1 MAENIIKS
9 RIMLKYDTLT
19 NWTSSTL
26 VLKKGE
32 VAIAEVASDASN
44 SGLTPP
50 AIGIKVGDGTKTFSQ
65 LGWIQSVA
73 GDVYAWAKAATKP
86 TYSANEIS
94 GLNDYISGQINDT
107 NTRYRI
113 QTGTGLDLN
122 KYFLQY
128 QDIGTNTWT
137 TNSTLDLSSIT
148 DRIVTLENW
157 ATTTV
162 SLSTQIGNKV
172 TEEIQKLDVSDT
184 AVAHQFVTRVSE
196 SDGKISVG
204 RSSIGADDITSGT
217 LSVSRGGTGV
227 GTFESGEVLV
237 GNGTGNITTKAID
250 TEVASNS
257 NNLIT
262 SGAVHSY
269 VASSLSNITG
279 AMRFIGTAQ
288 MTIRDGY
295 DDDPFIDGYDILN
308 ARDGDVII
316 TGGGEEFV
324 WYSDAWHILGP
335 ENIYAVRGSI
345 VNGDI
350 ASNAAI
356 AQTKIAGSV
365 SGTSLADDISNKV
378 DKVTGKGLS
387 TEDYTT
393 AEQTKLGGIEAGA
406 EVNIIEAIKVGA
418 TVTTVDALD
427 RSVTLGTLAGKSTI
441 SENDLDSALA
451 AKVNATPSN
460 LSDIAYDGDVGHL
473 TQTLTY
479 LVIDCGNGSDKLYN

>member
-9 RIMLKYDTLT
+9 RIMLKYDTLA
-19 NWTSSTL
+19 NWTTSNL

-32 VAIAEVASDASN
+32 VAIAEVASGTSD

-65 LGWIQSVA
+65 LGWIQAVA
-73 GDVYAWAKAATKP
+73 GDVYAWAKAATP
-86 TYSANEIS
+86 PSADQIS
-94 GLNDYISGQINDT
+94 GLSDYISGHINDT
-107 NTRYRI
+107 NTKYRI
-113 QTGTGLDLN
+113 QTGTGLDVN

-128 QDIGTNTWT
+128 QELGTDTWT
-137 TNSTLDLSSIT
+137 TASTLDLSSTIE
-148 DRIVTLENW
+148 RIITLENW

-162 SLSTQIGNKV
+162 SLDTQIGNKV

-196 SDGKISVG
+196 SDGKISVT

-217 LSVSRGGTGV
+217 LSVSRGGTG
-227 GTFESGEVLV
+227 TTAFDSGRVLV
-237 GNGTGNITTKAID
+237 GNGSGAITTKAID
-250 TEVASNS
+250 TEVITNS

-269 VASSLSNITG
+269 VTSSLSNITG

-316 TGGGEEFV
+316 TGNGEEYV
-324 WYSDAWHILGP
+324 WYNDAWHILGP
-335 ENIYAVRGSI
+335 ENLYAVRGSI

-350 ASNAAI
+350 NANAAI

-365 SGTSLADDISNKV
+365 AGTSLADDINNKV
-378 DKVTGKGLS
+378 DKVNGKGLS

-393 AEQTKLGGIEAGA
+393 AEKTKLSEIETGA
-406 EVNIIEAIKVGA
+406 EVNIIESILVNGA
-418 TVTTVDALD
+418 AVTVNTAD
-427 RSVTLGTLAGKSTI
+427 RSVSLGALAGKSTI
-441 SENDLDSALA
+441 TTAELDSNITAQLA
-451 AKVNATPSN
+451 SIPTN
-460 LSDIAYDGDVGHL
+460 LHDIAYDGDVGHL
-473 TQTLTY
+473 TQTTTY